1 MSKELDSLD
10 EDDTDDLGIDSTV
23 DDDEDDEEDEF
34 LEEEEGDDF
43 QADDSDDAL
52 ISADDVSL
60 HIKCEVGQITAS
72 LAELAKYKVGDI
84 VDLVKWP
91 GKVKLSANGT
101 YFAEG
106 VLVEVSGML
115 GVKITNKISYI

>member
-1 MSKELDSLD
+1 MNKEFDSLD
-10 EDDTDDLGIDSTV
+10 EDDIDHLDIDSTM
-23 DDDEDDEEDEF
+23 DDEDDED
-34 LEEEEGDDF
+34 LPEEEHDDDF
-43 QADDSDDAL
+43 EANGIDDAL

-60 HIKCEVGQITAS
+60 QIKCEVGQITAS

-84 VDLVKWP
+84 LDLVKWP